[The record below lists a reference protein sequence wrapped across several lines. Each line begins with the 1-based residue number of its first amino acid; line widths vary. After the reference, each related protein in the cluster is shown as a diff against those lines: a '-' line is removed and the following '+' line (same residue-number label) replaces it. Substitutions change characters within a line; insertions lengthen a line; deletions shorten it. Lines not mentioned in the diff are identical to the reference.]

1 MTTEKMQGDSNVH
14 TQSGM
19 GVDMI
24 MKTALA
30 RRALD
35 NITTVF
41 IGLENWEQSI
51 NKLAEKL
58 NSRAKEKQS
67 NAHSNAGIHTQK
79 VQTSTSNDLAMHGR
93 MQNKLFSQ
101 SNTNIDFRS
110 ASSGKYKLAY

>member
-1 MTTEKMQGDSNVH
+1 MTTEKIQIDSNVH

-41 IGLENWEQSI
+41 IGLESWEQSI
-51 NKLAEKL
+51 NKSIEKL
-58 NSRAKEKQS
+58 NSRLKEKMT
-67 NAHSNAGIHTQK
+67 NAPLNAAILGQKAHTN
-79 VQTSTSNDLAMHGR
+79 TSNDLSIHNRG
-93 MQNKLFSQ
+93 QNKYFSQ
-101 SNTNIDFRS
+101 TNTNDFRS
-110 ASSGKYKLAY
+110 VSSGKYKLAY